1 MNTDKF
7 VQLLQQM
14 KKDPRAAELVR
25 GIPAPT
31 NDEEVIACYT
41 DLAEKLGCELSK
53 EEITEGLRA
62 LSREQQARTEA
73 ARQEMEKA
81 AIGEGTLDMV
91 AGGAGGKDR
100 EPYDDDYCWWSDS
113 CDRMINFY
121 T

>member
-14 KKDPRAAELVR
+14 KTDPRAAELVR
-25 GIPAPT
+25 GMPAPT
-31 NDEEVIACYT
+31 NDEEAIACYT
-41 DLAEKLGCELSK
+41 DLAVKLGSDMSK
-53 EEITEGLRA
+53 EEITEGFRA

-73 ARQEMEKA
+73 ARREMEKA
-81 AIGEGTLDMV
+81 AVGEDALDVV
-91 AGGAGGKDR
+91 AGGATGKDR

-121 T
+121 S